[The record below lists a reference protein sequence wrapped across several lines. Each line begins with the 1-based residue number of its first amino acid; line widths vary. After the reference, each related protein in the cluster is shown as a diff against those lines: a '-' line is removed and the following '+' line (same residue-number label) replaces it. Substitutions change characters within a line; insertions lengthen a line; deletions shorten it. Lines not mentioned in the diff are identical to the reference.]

1 MLPMPLFM
9 MMLLPVSAP
18 APPPRGPPGLEQA
31 SHIIPHVASA
41 SASSAGSSVEPGRP
55 TETIVVRA
63 ERLGNS
69 GAGQGIDQL
78 DSDDLASLSH
88 LRLDEALRTIPGAGL
103 FRRTASGAANA
114 TIQGLGLRPIAPNG
128 AGRALV
134 SLDGV
139 PQNDPFGG
147 WIYWARYD
155 PLFLSR
161 VDVRKGGEGAGFG
174 PQALSGTL
182 DLFEARDAMTQTRA
196 YVASHNQIAAS
207 ARTGLT
213 ASQGTLVLMG
223 AYERSDGTIPV
234 ALEQRGPVD
243 EKVDFQAG
251 SGAATLRLDQGDAG
265 LWSFRLAAFSED
277 KGAGLQ
283 GAQSAARGADAS
295 AAYRISR
302 PWGEARALFYAQAR
316 DFSNQTS
323 SVSLNRSVVT
333 PALDQVSTPST
344 AVGGSMEMAP
354 GWAGRG
360 DIRLV
365 LDGRR
370 AQGRTEELFRF
381 IGDQFTRTRT
391 AGGLQDLAGIGLTFD
406 NREIGRISSNIPLVV
421 SGTIRL
427 DHWANRDGLR
437 LEQDRQSQAT
447 TLFELAPDQ
456 SGTVLNGRLGMALF
470 KDRLGVTI
478 YRTFRP
484 PTLNELHRPFRV
496 GNDVTEANA
505 LLRPEVLDGVE
516 VSGRWQGQAGNSAW
530 AVSMVGYLN
539 RLRDPITN
547 VTIATGP
554 GILPRVG
561 FLPAGGT
568 LRERQNAGRID
579 ASGVETSIIW
589 TPGSLGTSVHR
600 PAVRLAAN
608 YTDARVDG
616 GSVLPAL
623 TGKRPAQ
630 APVWSGYASI
640 DLPLDIGL
648 ATPMVFQAS
657 VRAEGD
663 RFEDDLN
670 SRRLKSYSVVD
681 TRISWQIHN
690 GFEVFLAAE
699 NLGDQRVE
707 TGRAGDGTL
716 SIAQGRSLRI
726 GFQTG
731 TRTGAR

>member
-1 MLPMPLFM
+1 MLPMTLLM
-9 MMLLPVSAP
+9 MILVAVSAP
-18 APPPRGPPGLEQA
+18 IPPQTGTPAVADAPDSMQ
-31 SHIIPHVASA
+31 HSA
-41 SASSAGSSVEPGRP
+41 SAPTSFSAPVRP
-55 TETIVVRA
+55 AETIVVRA
-63 ERLGNS
+63 ERLGHS
-69 GAGQGIDQL
+69 GEGGGIDQL
-78 DSDDLASLSH
+78 DGDDLARLSH
-88 LRLDEALRTIPGAGL
+88 LRLDEALRPFPGAGL

-182 DLFEARDAMTQTRA
+182 DLYEARDAVTQARA
-196 YVASHNQIAAS
+196 YVASHDQIAAS
-207 ARTGLT
+207 ARTGVT
-213 ASQGTLVLMG
+213 ANNGTLVLMG

-243 EKVDFQAG
+243 QKVGFQAG

-265 LWSFRLAAFSED
+265 LWSFRVAAFSED

-295 AAYRISR
+295 AAYRVSR
-302 PWGEARALFYAQAR
+302 PWGEARALIYAQAR

-344 AVGGSMEMAP
+344 AVGGSVEFAP
-354 GWAGRG
+354 EWGGRG

-370 AQGRTEELFRF
+370 AQGQTEELFRF
-381 IGDQFTRTRT
+381 MGNQFTRTRT
-391 AGGLQDLAGIGLTFD
+391 AGGLQDLTGIGLTVD
-406 NREIGRISSNIPLVV
+406 NQEIGRISSNIPLLV

-427 DHWANRDGLR
+427 DHWANRNGLR

-447 TLFELAPDQ
+447 TLFEQAPDQ
-456 SGTVLNGRLGMALF
+456 SGTVLNGRLGMALSE
-470 KDRLGVTI
+470 DRLGVTL

-484 PTLNELHRPFRV
+484 PSLNELHRPFRV

-505 LLRPEVLDGVE
+505 LLAPEVLDGIE
-516 VSGRWQGQAGNSAW
+516 VSSRWRGQVGNSTW
-530 AVSMVGYLN
+530 AVSMVGYFN

-579 ASGVETSIIW
+579 ASGIETSILW
-589 TPGSLGTSVHR
+589 TPNGLSASDYGPT
-600 PAVRLAAN
+600 VRLAAN

-616 GSVLPAL
+616 GSVLPTL

-630 APVWSGYASI
+630 APAWSGYASI

-648 ATPMVFQAS
+648 ATPMFFQVS
-657 VRAEGD
+657 VRTEGE

-670 SRRLKSYSVVD
+670 SRRLKGYSVVD
-681 TRISWQIHN
+681 TRMSWQIRS
-690 GFEVFLAAE
+690 GFEIFLAAE

-707 TGRAGDGTL
+707 TGLAGDGTL
-716 SIAQGRSLRI
+716 SVAQGRSLRI

-731 TRTGAR
+731 TRAGAR